1 VKLSRYAI
9 AAVSAA
15 LLIPLLTVGATADP
29 AGASPAPLTIAFIT
43 SETGAA
49 ASDYAGDV
57 GVFEARIDEQNA
69 LGGVNATSWY
79 LL

>member
-1 VKLSRYAI
+1 
-9 AAVSAA
+9 
-15 LLIPLLTVGATADP
+15 
-29 AGASPAPLTIAFIT
+29 LTIAFIT